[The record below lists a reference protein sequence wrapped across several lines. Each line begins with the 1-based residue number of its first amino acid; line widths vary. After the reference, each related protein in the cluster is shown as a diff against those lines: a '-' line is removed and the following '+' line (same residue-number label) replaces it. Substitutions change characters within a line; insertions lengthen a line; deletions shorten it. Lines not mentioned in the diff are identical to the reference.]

1 MPLQNE
7 TLREVWASD
16 SGHEEESLSPEAQRR
31 PKQRPAPAQR
41 LRKKRTEGPESPCPT
56 GSKPRK
62 PGAGRRGRPREEPSP
77 DPAEARAPQTV
88 YARFL
93 RDPEAK
99 KRDPRET
106 FLVARAP
113 DAEDEEEE
121 EEEEEDEDDE
131 EKEAEEKKKKIL
143 LPPKKPLK
151 EKSSAD
157 LKERRAKAQGLRGDL
172 ESPDPTPKPLRTRNK
187 EAPAGEGTKI
197 RKAKKKGTPK
207 GERKE
212 EEEEDKA
219 ATVTKNSNQKG
230 KAKGKGKKKEER
242 APSPPVEVDD
252 PQEFVLQPAPQG
264 RTVRC
269 RLTRDKKGMDRGMYP
284 SYFLHLDTEKKV
296 FLLAGRKRKR
306 SKTANYLISSD
317 PTNLSRGGENFIG
330 KLRSNL
336 LGNRFTVFDNGQ
348 NPQRGY
354 GTNVASLRQELAAVI
369 YETNVLGFRGPRRM
383 TVIIPG
389 MSAENERVPIR
400 PRNASDGLLV
410 RWQNKT
416 LESLIELHNKPP
428 VWNDDSGSYTL
439 NFQGRVTQASVKN
452 FQIVHADDLR
462 PRGGGRL
469 HPRLPVSAVRPAGLR
484 HRPLQFRREAGLRVT
499 PAAPQRPQSP
509 SAWGKDSVEACR
521 VPPAKPPR
529 KTAPVSGLT
538 RHCLSV
544 TSVRSPAWHWPR
556 PEEPGRTASRTEM
569 KNIWSWSRTSG
580 LGARLRCGAPLLPRP
595 VTSCPGAV
603 VSVVLTSPLP
613 GTALGL
619 RGAGAG

>member
-1 MPLQNE
+1 MPLQDD

-16 SGHEEESLSPEAQRR
+16 SGHEEEGPSPEVQRR
-31 PKQRPAPAQR
+31 PKQ
-41 LRKKRTEGPESPCPT
+41 
-56 GSKPRK
+56 
-62 PGAGRRGRPREEPSP
+62 GRRGRPREEPA
-77 DPAEARAPQTV
+77 PAPTV
-88 YARFL
+88 YAKFL

-121 EEEEEDEDDE
+121 EDEDEDDE
-131 EKEAEEKKKKIL
+131 EEEEEEKKEKIP

-151 EKSSAD
+151 EKTSAD
-157 LKERRAKAQGLRGDL
+157 MKERRAKAQGARGDQG
-172 ESPDPTPKPLRTRNK
+172 SPDPPSKPLHIKKK

-197 RKAKKKGTPK
+197 RKTKKKGSGEADKDPSVSPSRAKKKTPAAMFLVGEGGPAEKALKKK
-207 GERKE
+207 GAAKGPEEEKKE
-212 EEEEDKA
+212 EEEEEEGA
-219 ATVTKNSNQKG
+219 AVVTKNSNQKG
-230 KAKGKGKKKEER
+230 KAKGKGKKKAKEER
-242 APSPPVEVDD
+242 APSPPVEVDE
-252 PQEFVLQPAPQG
+252 PQEFVLRPAPQG

-317 PTNLSRGGENFIG
+317 PTNLSRGGDNFIG

-348 NPQRGY
+348 NPQRG
-354 GTNVASLRQELAAVI
+354 GGSDVGSLRQELAAVI

-389 MSAENERVPIR
+389 MSADNERVPIR

-428 VWNDDSGSYTL
+428 VWNEDSGSYTL

-452 FQIVHADDLR
+452 FQIVHADD
-462 PRGGGRL
+462 PDYI
-469 HPRLPVSAVRPAGLR
+469 V
-484 HRPLQFRREAGLRVT
+484 LQFGRVAEDVFT
-499 PAAPQRPQSP
+499 LDYRYPLCALQAFAIALS
-509 SAWGKDSVEACR
+509 SFDGKLAC
-521 VPPAKPPR
+521 
-529 KTAPVSGLT
+529 
-538 RHCLSV
+538 
-544 TSVRSPAWHWPR
+544 
-556 PEEPGRTASRTEM
+556 E
-569 KNIWSWSRTSG
+569 
-580 LGARLRCGAPLLPRP
+580 
-595 VTSCPGAV
+595 
-603 VSVVLTSPLP
+603 
-613 GTALGL
+613 
-619 RGAGAG
+619 

>member
-1 MPLQNE
+1 MPLRDE

-16 SGHEEESLSPEAQRR
+16 RRGLQFPPDNLRLFLAAQGIRGGWAGLSAPLSFLDLLLT
-31 PKQRPAPAQR
+31 PVPQRPAPAQR
-41 LRKKRTEGPESPCPT
+41 LRKKRTEAPESPCPT

-77 DPAEARAPQTV
+77 DPAQARAPQTV

-121 EEEEEDEDDE
+121 EEEDEDDE
-131 EKEAEEKKKKIL
+131 EEEAEEKKEKIL
-143 LPPKKPLK
+143 LPPKKPLR

-157 LKERRAKAQGLRGDL
+157 LKERRAKAQGPRGDL
-172 ESPDPTPKPLRTRNK
+172 GSPDPPPKPLRVRNK
-187 EAPAGEGTKI
+187 EAPAGEGTKM
-197 RKAKKKGTPK
+197 RKTKKKGSGEADKDPSGSPASARKSPAAMFLVGEGSPDKKALKKKGTPK
-207 GERKE
+207 GARKE
-212 EEEEDKA
+212 EEEEEEA

-230 KAKGKGKKKEER
+230 KAKGKGKKKAKEER
-242 APSPPVEVDD
+242 APSPPVEVDE
-252 PQEFVLQPAPQG
+252 PREFVLRPAPQG

-306 SKTANYLISSD
+306 SKTANYLISID

-354 GTNVASLRQELAAVI
+354 STNVASLRQELAAVI

-452 FQIVHADDLR
+452 FQIVHADD
-462 PRGGGRL
+462 PDYI
-469 HPRLPVSAVRPAGLR
+469 V
-484 HRPLQFRREAGLRVT
+484 LQFGRVAEDAFT
-499 PAAPQRPQSP
+499 LDYRYPLCALQAFAIALS
-509 SAWGKDSVEACR
+509 SFDGKLAC
-521 VPPAKPPR
+521 
-529 KTAPVSGLT
+529 
-538 RHCLSV
+538 
-544 TSVRSPAWHWPR
+544 
-556 PEEPGRTASRTEM
+556 E
-569 KNIWSWSRTSG
+569 
-580 LGARLRCGAPLLPRP
+580 
-595 VTSCPGAV
+595 
-603 VSVVLTSPLP
+603 
-613 GTALGL
+613 
-619 RGAGAG
+619 

>member
-31 PKQRPAPAQR
+31 PKQRPVPAQR
-41 LRKKRTEGPESPCPT
+41 PRKKKTEAPESPCPT

-62 PGAGRRGRPREEPSP
+62 PG
-77 DPAEARAPQTV
+77 
-88 YARFL
+88 
-93 RDPEAK
+93 
-99 KRDPRET
+99 
-106 FLVARAP
+106 
-113 DAEDEEEE
+113 EE

-131 EKEAEEKKKKIL
+131 EEEAEEKKKKIL

-151 EKSSAD
+151 EKSSTD

-172 ESPDPTPKPLRTRNK
+172 GSPDPPPKPLRTRNK

-197 RKAKKKGTPK
+197 RKTKKKGSGEADKDPSGSPASARKSPAALFLVGEGSPAKKALKKKGTPK

-230 KAKGKGKKKEER
+230 KAKGKGKKKVKEER

-452 FQIVHADDLR
+452 FQIVHADD
-462 PRGGGRL
+462 PDYI
-469 HPRLPVSAVRPAGLR
+469 V
-484 HRPLQFRREAGLRVT
+484 LQFGRVAEDAFT
-499 PAAPQRPQSP
+499 LDYRYPLCALQAFAIALS
-509 SAWGKDSVEACR
+509 SFDGKLAC
-521 VPPAKPPR
+521 
-529 KTAPVSGLT
+529 
-538 RHCLSV
+538 
-544 TSVRSPAWHWPR
+544 
-556 PEEPGRTASRTEM
+556 E
-569 KNIWSWSRTSG
+569 
-580 LGARLRCGAPLLPRP
+580 
-595 VTSCPGAV
+595 
-603 VSVVLTSPLP
+603 
-613 GTALGL
+613 
-619 RGAGAG
+619 